1 MRTFQFAISREPKG
15 GLKAITDE
23 RVGRDVKASTANGL
37 LKIDIEGERAAEC
50 VRNEEAIRRIASRL
64 APKWVAAVS
73 IINEDGLH
81 VGALALQ

>member
-1 MRTFQFAISREPKG
+1 MRTFQFAITKRPKG

-23 RVGRDVKASTANGL
+23 LAGRDVSATTADGM
-37 LKIDIEGERAAEC
+37 LKIAIQGERSAEC
-50 VRNEEAIRRIASRL
+50 VRNEETIRRIASRI

-81 VGALALQ
+81 VGSLTLQ